1 MVVRR
6 EVPCDGNDMDIVWKI
21 RGNMEGRI
29 LLVAFSGTSSEML
42 LEGMQ
47 EDKLF
52 LPSDMQRDGELLTAS
67 IAQKSYRYVICF
79 GQKPVLQNKVKI
91 ERRALRQENAIYTEF
106 PCDALKQLFEK
117 NGITAELSD
126 RPGCSYCNNVYRKGL
141 EYLYDGKCKTKIVFV
156 HVPEK
161 KNVYDWD
168 EFKECFQQV
177 IRMIGEIE

>member
-1 MVVRR
+1 MVVRK

-29 LLVAFSGTSSEML
+29 LLTAFSGTSSEML

-52 LPSDMQRDGELLTAS
+52 LPSDMQRDGELLTTY
-67 IAQKSYRYVICF
+67 IAQKNYPYVICF

-126 RPGCSYCNNVYRKGL
+126 HPGSSYCNNVYRKGL
-141 EYLYDGKCKTKIVFV
+141 EYIYDCKSKTKIVFV

-161 KNVYDWD
+161 KNVYEWD
-168 EFKECFQQV
+168 KFKERFQKV
-177 IRMIGEIE
+177 IKSIEEIV

>member
-29 LLVAFSGTSSEML
+29 LLAAFSGTSSEML

-156 HVPEK
+156 HVRRK
-161 KNVYDWD
+161 
-168 EFKECFQQV
+168 
-177 IRMIGEIE
+177 RMYTTGTSLKSVFSKSSG

>member
-29 LLVAFSGTSSEML
+29 LLAAFSGTSSEML

-117 NGITAELSD
+117 MGLRRNCRTVRAVPTATTFT
-126 RPGCSYCNNVYRKGL
+126 
-141 EYLYDGKCKTKIVFV
+141 GKDSSTYMTVNARQK
-156 HVPEK
+156 
-161 KNVYDWD
+161 
-168 EFKECFQQV
+168 
-177 IRMIGEIE
+177 